1 MPRLIWQGKRISG
14 KRLAP
19 AKPAPLP
26 LRTLEIIDPNPF
38 RGNDP
43 LPSPGHADPD
53 MGWRNQ
59 LLWGDNKY
67 IMASLLPDYAGK
79 IDLIYIDPPFATGED
94 FSITIPLQNGKRRTG
109 ESAIQKRAYRDRWEG
124 GLDSYLLMMSE
135 RLSLMRDLLADDG
148 SIYVH
153 LDWHAGHYVKILMD
167 EIFGREN
174 FRNEIVWCYR
184 TMQTSKR
191 GWARKHDIILF
202 YTKGENYTFNLKEVL
217 EPYPPDYQRRFR
229 YADDRGRRFMIRGKG
244 GPFGFGQGD
253 IRIEDEEKYPQF
265 TYRQYMQEG
274 SIPKDWWEI
283 EMLNSNSQERVGF
296 ETQKPEAL
304 LERIIKA
311 SSNPG
316 GLVADFFCG
325 SGTALVVAEKLGR
338 RWIGADLSGHSIHT
352 TRKRLLE
359 IPHCR
364 PFELLD
370 LGGYGK
376 AKLKENGIRRYHDF
390 ILQLYRAQPLSG
402 YRRLHGSREGRL
414 VHVGRADSAVSEGE
428 VRETIGECISAG
440 AKAVDILGWEFEPGV
455 DDLAHRIGIEHSISL
470 RLVQIPRE
478 ALEVRDPAREEAKF
492 LDLNRLEVGLQWKG
506 RTLTISL
513 RDLVPPPLEELPQG
527 VRGKA
532 PKMGNLIDYWA
543 VDFSYLGHP
552 FHSQWQAF
560 PTRKH
565 PRLETRCS
573 HRYGKDGSYRV
584 LIQVIDLFGNET
596 KQLLELSTM
605 CD

>member
-1 MPRLIWQGKRISG
+1 MPRLIWQDKRISG

-38 RGNDP
+38 GRDDP
-43 LPSPGHADPD
+43 LPLPGHADPD
-53 MGWRNQ
+53 KGWRNQ

-67 IMASLLPDYAGK
+67 IMASLPPSLAGK
-79 IDLIYIDPPFATGED
+79 IDLIYIDPPFATGGD
-94 FSITIPLQNGKRRTG
+94 FSISIPLQKGKRRAG

-229 YADDRGRRFMIRGKG
+229 YTDDRGRRFMIRGKG

-253 IRIEDEEKYPQF
+253 IRIEEEEKYPQF
-265 TYRQYMQEG
+265 TYRQYMQQG

-316 GLVADFFCG
+316 DLVADFFCG
-325 SGTALVVAEKLGR
+325 SGTALVVAERLGR
-338 RWIGADLSGHSIHT
+338 RWIGADLSGHALHT

-364 PFELLD
+364 PFELLGPSD
-370 LGGYGK
+370 HRK
-376 AKLKENGIRRYHDF
+376 RKLKE
-390 ILQLYRAQPLSG
+390 
-402 YRRLHGSREGRL
+402 
-414 VHVGRADSAVSEGE
+414 V
-428 VRETIGECISAG
+428 
-440 AKAVDILGWEFEPGV
+440 
-455 DDLAHRIGIEHSISL
+455 
-470 RLVQIPRE
+470 
-478 ALEVRDPAREEAKF
+478 
-492 LDLNRLEVGLQWKG
+492 NRLEVGHQWEG
-506 RTLTISL
+506 RTLNIFLKGLALCDRECLSEGL
-513 RDLVPPPLEELPQG
+513 KAKMKHPLDY
-527 VRGKA
+527 
-532 PKMGNLIDYWA
+532 IDYWA
-543 VDFSYLGHP
+543 VDFDCQGQT
-552 FHSQWQAF
+552 FHSQWQSF
-560 PTRKH
+560 RTKKH

-573 HRYGKDGSYRV
+573 HRYEKEGSYCILV
-584 LIQVIDLFGNET
+584 QVIDLFGNET
-596 KQLLELSTM
+596 RQLLELSTM
-605 CD
+605 RD